1 MDYVKIIVY
10 VLKSKLDNKNYS
22 YISYFKMY
30 INFYMFMLSVCW
42 KLMFRLEERMCVGKL
57 LW

>member
-22 YISYFKMY
+22 YILYFEMY
-30 INFYMFMLSVCW
+30 INFYMFMLSVC
-42 KLMFRLEERMCVGKL
+42 
-57 LW
+57 

>member
-22 YISYFKMY
+22 YRIYRILKC
-30 INFYMFMLSVCW
+30 I
-42 KLMFRLEERMCVGKL
+42 
-57 LW
+57 

>member
-22 YISYFKMY
+22 YISYFEMY

-42 KLMFRLEERMCVGKL
+42 KLMFCLEERMCVGKL